1 MAWDSKLTGE
11 QKSEA
16 ERLIQNMTSEITDL
30 QQILEADGEA
40 LDLDVQIAV
49 IKTQVRNLQDFMEDI
64 TNA

>member
-11 QKSEA
+11 QKSEV

-49 IKTQVRNLQDFMEDI
+49 IETQVRNLQDFMEDI